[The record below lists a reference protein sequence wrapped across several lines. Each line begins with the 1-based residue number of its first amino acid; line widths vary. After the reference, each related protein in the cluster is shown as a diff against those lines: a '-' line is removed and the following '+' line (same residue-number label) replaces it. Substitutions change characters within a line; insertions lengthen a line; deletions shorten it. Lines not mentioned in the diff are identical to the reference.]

1 VDDRHARHRR
11 ATGDRRRRPSDGFRA
26 TNRARFE
33 RLVADAVATL
43 PPELLRELDRV
54 QLWIE
59 EVPPDPPGEGETPPL
74 ARYVVATPSR
84 RRAGS
89 AAAGSAAAGSAT
101 GPAAVPADR
110 LILFRRP
117 LELRATS
124 KVDLAELVRFTVV
137 HELAHHLG
145 IDDDRL
151 DELGW
156 G

>member
-11 ATGDRRRRPSDGFRA
+11 ASGDRRRRPSDGFRA
-26 TNRARFE
+26 TSRARFE
-33 RLVADAVATL
+33 RLVEDAVTTL

-54 QLWIE
+54 QLWVE
-59 EVPPDPPGEGETPPL
+59 DVPPDRPEDAEAPPL
-74 ARYVVATPSR
+74 GRYEVA
-84 RRAGS
+84 
-89 AAAGSAAAGSAT
+89 
-101 GPAAVPADR
+101 AAVPGPTGPSAGAATGDARRRTAGTDR
-110 LILFRRP
+110 LVLYRRP

>member
-1 VDDRHARHRR
+1 MDDRHARHRR
-11 ATGDRRRRPSDGFRA
+11 APGDRRRRPSDGFRA
-26 TNRARFE
+26 ASRGRFE
-33 RLVADAVATL
+33 RLVEVALATL

-54 QLWIE
+54 QLWVE
-59 EVPPDPPGEGETPPL
+59 EVPPTPPGTGEAPPL
-74 ARYVVATPSR
+74 GRIEATPAR
-84 RRAGS
+84 RVSASAS
-89 AAAGSAAAGSAT
+89 AA
-101 GPAAVPADR
+101 GPAPPTER
-110 LILFRRP
+110 LVLFRRP

-124 KVDLAELVRFTVV
+124 KADLAELVRFTVV